1 MKMTF
6 TLILSFLI
14 TIPSLLAGQFKV
26 DVTHSHIGFKVRHM
40 MVSNTK
46 GEFQNF
52 QGNYNYDAKKK
63 KLLFLKGKVE
73 INSINTR
80 DNKRD
85 AHLKKPEFF
94 DIKKYPHMR
103 MKLVKHEGE
112 KIVLDLTIKKTTKRV
127 TFSIEDL
134 SSEHKDPWGYIRTG
148 FVITGKINRRDF
160 GLNFNK
166 VLDTGA
172 IMVGNEVKITI
183 EIEGIKI

>member
-1 MKMTF
+1 MKLLYAF
-6 TLILSFLI
+6 TLTLLINALSL
-14 TIPSLLAGQFKV
+14 SAAQFKV

-46 GEFQNF
+46 GEFHNF
-52 QGNYNYDAKKK
+52 EGIYNYDAKSKK
-63 KLLFLKGKVE
+63 IAFLKGSVE

-80 DNKRD
+80 DDKRD
-85 AHLKKPEFF
+85 AHLKDPEFF

-103 MKLVKHEGE
+103 LKMVKHEGE

-127 TFSIEDL
+127 TFKVEDL

-160 GLNFNK
+160 GLNFQK
-166 VLDTGA
+166 VLDTGG

-183 EIEGIKI
+183 ELEGIKI